1 MADGAR
7 VDDTALLPN
16 GAPSLLR
23 VILIHAAYGN
33 NAVAKGAKCMTRG
46 AKGPR
51 RGLACD
57 VMINDISPL
66 ERHFWRTIAK
76 SSKWQ
81 LTSSPCARSDPPP
94 KTCISPLTRHT

>member
-33 NAVAKGAKCMTRG
+33 NVVAKGAKVYDVRCEG
-46 AKGPR
+46 AQ
-51 RGLACD
+51 
-57 VMINDISPL
+57 
-66 ERHFWRTIAK
+66 ER
-76 SSKWQ
+76 SGS
-81 LTSSPCARSDPPP
+81 
-94 KTCISPLTRHT
+94 